1 MSPVLIEILLWIIR
15 IFRILLILR
24 CLASCFVSYDSKL
37 YRILLYITLPVTF
50 FLTYPI
56 RFITKKK
63 KIFFDID
70 AFLVYVLLNYLN
82 GIVMN
87 TKVVMGLM

>member
-1 MSPVLIEILLWIIR
+1 MSPVLIEILLWLIR

-24 CLASCFVSYDSKL
+24 CLVSCFADYNSKL
-37 YRILLYITLPVTF
+37 YRVLLKITLPVTF

-56 RFITKKK
+56 RLITRKK

>member
-1 MSPVLIEILLWIIR
+1 MSPVLIEILLWAIR

-24 CLASCFVSYDSKL
+24 CLVSCFTDYENKL
-37 YRILLYITLPVTF
+37 YRGLVSLTLPVTF

-70 AFLVYVLLNYLN
+70 AFLVYILLNYLN